1 MQESSFFRKAG
12 QQFLNPILRQ
22 GFQGNLVPGT
32 PEDVTKTGMLFSN
45 ILQNNLGIT
54 KQDETGSFQFDPY
67 QSGFSLD
74 TPKGFGFSVYGN
86 KMSASPPGFEQA
98 PMGPTVEARF
108 KFGSDPNA
116 STPFSDDLQLKDI
129 KYTGPTEVN
138 AQEEDLPQGKSAGRK
153 FLEEYITPEKVGE
166 AVRYYY

>member
-1 MQESSFFRKAG
+1 MQEPNFFKKAG
-12 QQFLNPILRQ
+12 QQLLNPVLMQ

-32 PEDVTKTGMLFSN
+32 PEGVRKTGTLFSN

-54 KQDETGSFQFDPY
+54 KQDSTGSFQFDPY

-74 TPKGFGFSVYGN
+74 TPKGFGFSAYGN
-86 KMSASPPGFEQA
+86 KMSASPSGFNQA

-116 STPFSDDLQLKDI
+116 PTPFSDDSQLKDVR
-129 KYTGPTEVN
+129 YTGPTQIN
-138 AQEEDLPQGKSAGRK
+138 SQEKNLSQEKSAGRK
-153 FLEEYITPEKVGE
+153 FLEEYITPEKSGE
-166 AVRYYY
+166 AARYYY